1 MAISFLAIN
10 AYKKFN
16 RVIVQYY
23 DSGSEH
29 KCLCPECGWNGE
41 IPQNTSNE
49 LACIEVHCPQ
59 CATALAM
66 ISSRL
71 PSNGTELRCL

>member
-1 MAISFLAIN
+1 MAISFLAIS
-10 AYKKFN
+10 AYKKLN

-29 KCLCPECGWNGE
+29 QCLCPECAWRGE
-41 IPQNTSNE
+41 IPQSTANE
-49 LACIEVHCPQ
+49 LACIEVYCPQ

-66 ISSRL
+66 ISSKL
-71 PSNGTELRCL
+71 PSNWGELRCV